1 MLENPRKIEQLKLD
15 IDRHSELP
23 SKHIISNLIEGLL
36 KSFDLIMIFG
46 LFKLNKMMIK
56 NANGF

>member
-23 SKHIISNLIEGLL
+23 SKHIISNLIEGLFSTEL
-36 KSFDLIMIFG
+36 KIDSD
-46 LFKLNKMMIK
+46 KKSK
-56 NANGF
+56 WHE